1 MNSLV
6 DPELIKNAILELLR
20 YCQKDN
26 WAGYDPYDGLNS
38 RVFSSIP
45 FLQNKLG
52 KLAFIQ
58 LMKRSPVN
66 LRPLMLVPKSHNPKG
81 LALFASALMKLHD
94 VGLVANKDS
103 ALFPLEMLIGH
114 KDPKNP
120 YYSWGYNFDWQ
131 SRLGFVPKGLPNII
145 CTTFSGNALL
155 DAYEKYGGSH
165 YLEMAGSAGSFLLE
179 GLNISRE
186 GEEICFSYTPL
197 DRERVH
203 NANLLGAAYLA
214 RLHRLTGEK
223 RYQEHALSAA
233 RYSARKQNPDG
244 SWFYGERETQ
254 RWVDNFHTG
263 YNLIA
268 LNNLRRYTGTDEFR
282 SNISRGYEYYKKNF
296 FTEEGIA
303 KYYNN
308 KIYPID
314 IHSISQSIVTLV
326 DFREYDKNNILLALR
341 VCRWALE
348 NMRSTEGYFYY
359 QKTRYLRNKIPYM
372 RWSQGWM
379 LYGLATLA
387 SVMFQNPGYREGR
400 SNGDL

>member
-1 MNSLV
+1 MNGLV
-6 DPELIKNAILELLR
+6 SQELLKDAISALLR
-20 YCQKDN
+20 YCQKEN

-45 FLQNKLG
+45 FFQNKLG

-66 LRPLMLVPKSHNPKG
+66 LRPLMLVSKSHNPKG
-81 LALFASALMKLHD
+81 LALFASSLMKLHD
-94 VGLVANKDS
+94 AGLVESKDA
-103 ALFPLEMLIGH
+103 ALSPLEMMMQL

-131 SRLGFVPKGLPNII
+131 SRLMFTPSGVPNII

-155 DAYEKYGGSH
+155 DAYEKYGELR
-165 YLEMAGSAGSFLLE
+165 YLEMAGSAGRFLLE

-186 GEEICFSYTPL
+186 REGLCFSYTPL
-197 DRERVH
+197 DRGRVH

-214 RLHRLTGEK
+214 RLYRLTGEK
-223 RYQEHALSAA
+223 TYLQHALSAA
-233 RYSARKQNPDG
+233 LYSVGRQNPDG
-244 SWFYGERETQ
+244 SWYYGEGKTQ

-268 LNNLRRYTGTDEFR
+268 LKNLSRDIETDEFQK
-282 SNISRGYEYYKKNF
+282 NISMGLEYYKRNF
-296 FTEEGIA
+296 FTDEGIA

-308 KIYPID
+308 EIYPID
-314 IHSISQSIVTLV
+314 IHSILQSIVTLV
-326 DFREYDKNNILLALR
+326 EFRDHCEDNMTLALLI
-341 VCRWALE
+341 CRWALE
-348 NMRSTEGYFYY
+348 NMRSPEGFFYY
-359 QKTRYLRNKIPYM
+359 QKTRYLKNKIPYM

-387 SVMFQNPGYREGR
+387 SVIFPK
-400 SNGDL
+400 

>member
-1 MNSLV
+1 LNGLV
-6 DPELIKNAILELLR
+6 SHELLKDAISALLR
-20 YCQKDN
+20 YCQKEN

-45 FLQNKLG
+45 ILQNKFG
-52 KLAFIQ
+52 KLSFIQ

-66 LRPLMLVPKSHNPKG
+66 LRRLMLVPKSHNPKG

-94 VGLVANKDS
+94 VGLVDSKDA
-103 ALFPLEMLIGH
+103 ALSPLGMMIKLR
-114 KDPKNP
+114 DPKNS

-131 SRLGFVPKGLPNII
+131 SRLSFTPKGVPNII

-155 DAYEKYGGSH
+155 DAYERYGDLR
-165 YLEMAGSAGSFLLE
+165 YLEMAGSAGRFLLD

-186 GEEICFSYTPL
+186 GEGLCFSYTPL
-197 DRERVH
+197 DRGRVH

-223 RYQEHALSAA
+223 RFHQHALSAA
-233 RYSARKQNPDG
+233 WYSAGRQNPDG
-244 SWFYGERETQ
+244 SWFYGEGETQ
-254 RWVDNFHTG
+254 KWVDNFHTG

-268 LNNLRRYTGTDEFR
+268 LKNLCRYAGTDEFR
-282 SNISRGYEYYKKNF
+282 SNISRGHEYYKKNF
-296 FTEEGIA
+296 FTDEGIP
-303 KYYNN
+303 KYYHNE
-308 KIYPID
+308 IYPID

-326 DFREYDKNNILLALR
+326 EFREYSEDNLTLALR
-341 VCRWALE
+341 VCRWAFE
-348 NMRSTEGYFYY
+348 NMRSPEGFFYF
-359 QKTRYLRNKIPYM
+359 QKTRYFKNTIPYM

-387 SVMFQNPGYREGR
+387 SVMFTNPEYCEARA
-400 SNGDL
+400 SGDL